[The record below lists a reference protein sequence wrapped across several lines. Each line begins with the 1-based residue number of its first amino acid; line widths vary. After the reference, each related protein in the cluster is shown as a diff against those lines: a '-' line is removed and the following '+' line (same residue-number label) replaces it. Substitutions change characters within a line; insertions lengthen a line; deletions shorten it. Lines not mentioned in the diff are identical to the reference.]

1 MSLKSIIYPILSA
14 VIAMIIATIVVVLTR
29 IGFAEALNLQWGWG
43 VAAIIVAGIV
53 LIGVSGLLSLPTLYL
68 ARRVE
73 DMSQRVTLNLPV
85 LIYFIGAIFSY
96 VSIFTVNKPYGFA
109 HWVEAILAMI
119 AILVF
124 SLRVSFLPIIVI
136 SSNRQK

>member
-1 MSLKSIIYPILSA
+1 MTLKSIINAILST
-14 VIAMIIATIVVVLTR
+14 VIAMIISTVVVVLTR
-29 IGFAEALNLQWGWG
+29 LGFAEVLDLQWGWG
-43 VAAIIVAGIV
+43 IAAVIVVGIV

-109 HWVEAILAMI
+109 HWVEAILTMI

>member
-14 VIAMIIATIVVVLTR
+14 VIAMIISTIVVVLTR
-29 IGFAEALNLQWGWG
+29 IGFVRALDLQWGWG
-43 VAAIIVAGIV
+43 VVAIIVAGII
-53 LIGVSGLLSLPTLYL
+53 LIGISGLLSLPTLFF
-68 ARRVE
+68 ARRE
-73 DMSQRVTLNLPV
+73 DGMSQRVTLNLPV

-124 SLRVSFLPIIVI
+124 SLRV
-136 SSNRQK
+136 